1 MIAELAA
8 ILLPVF
14 CLAGAGFAWRMLGL
28 PFERDFVTR
37 LVMNLGAPCLIVDS
51 LSRLALP
58 IDAFLK
64 MALGAFGLLAGCAA
78 AGALLL
84 RAARLPL
91 RSYVPSL
98 TFGNAGNIGLPLCLF
113 AFGEEGLALA
123 MAVYIAGSVTQF
135 TLAPMLQSR
144 APALRTLIRTPVVY
158 ATVIGLALLAS
169 GTVLPQWLARSISLC
184 GNIAIPLMLLA
195 LGNTL
200 AGLGVGNARLA
211 TGLGI
216 ARIAI
221 GFAVALGVSA
231 LFGLRGVARGVLVL
245 QGGMPTAVVTYLLAA
260 RYQRNAED
268 IAGIVLASTL
278 AAALLL
284 PLLVACALWLGR

>member
-37 LVMNLGAPCLIVDS
+37 LVMNLGAPCLIVSS
-51 LSRLALP
+51 LSRLSLP
-58 IDAFLK
+58 LEVFLR
-64 MALGAFGLLAGCAA
+64 MAAGAFGLIAGSAA
-78 AGALLL
+78 LGALLL
-84 RAARLPL
+84 YATRQSL
-91 RSYVPSL
+91 RSYLPAL

-113 AFGEEGLALA
+113 AFGEEGLGLA
-123 MAVYIAGSVTQF
+123 MAVYIAGSITQF
-135 TLAPMLQSR
+135 TLAPMVQSR
-144 APALRTLIRTPVVY
+144 APALKTLGATPVVY
-158 ATVIGLALLAS
+158 ATAVGVLLLAS
-169 GTVLPQWLARSISLC
+169 GITLPAWLARTVALA
-184 GNIAIPLMLLA
+184 GDVAIPLMLLT

-200 AGLGVGNARLA
+200 AGLGIANMRKAAGLGVARLA
-211 TGLGI
+211 
-216 ARIAI
+216 I
-221 GFAVALGVSA
+221 GFTVALGISA
-231 LFGLRGVARGVLVL
+231 LFGLRGAARGVLLL

-260 RYQRNAED
+260 RYGRDAED
-268 IAGIVLASTL
+268 VAGVVLASTL